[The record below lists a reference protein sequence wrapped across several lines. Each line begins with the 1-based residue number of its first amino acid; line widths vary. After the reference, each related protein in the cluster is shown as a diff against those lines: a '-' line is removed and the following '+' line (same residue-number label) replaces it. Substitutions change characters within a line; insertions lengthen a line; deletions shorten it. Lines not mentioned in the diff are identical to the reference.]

1 MLNIFVYEHIAK
13 DTSPLP
19 FSSKFLC
26 KKYGGFQGLRARV
39 RPSRAFQRA
48 LILPPFVFFFFFN
61 IIVSI
66 IARETREF
74 SRFRRS
80 HRGAQQ
86 NRARKFVFPLRFV
99 SVRFENEKKYT
110 DEDNDGDENEDEE
123 KEHLRRRRGRWKR
136 RERDDADDARKQR

>member
-1 MLNIFVYEHIAK
+1 MVVFKDSAREFVLLALSNALLSSLH
-13 DTSPLP
+13 SSS
-19 FSSKFLC
+19 FSSLTSSS
-26 KKYGGFQGLRARV
+26 LSSRERRA
-39 RPSRAFQRA
+39 SS
-48 LILPPFVFFFFFN
+48 LDFV
-61 IIVSI
+61 
-66 IARETREF
+66 AHT
-74 SRFRRS
+74 
-80 HRGAQQ
+80 GAPQQ

>member
-1 MLNIFVYEHIAK
+1 MSNIFVYEHIAK

-19 FSSKFLC
+19 FSSKFLF

-86 NRARKFVFPLRFV
+86 NRARKFV

>member
-1 MLNIFVYEHIAK
+1 MSNIFVC
-13 DTSPLP
+13 TSLYCKRLLPLP

-26 KKYGGFQGLRARV
+26 KKYGFQGLRARV

-48 LILPPFVFFFFFN
+48 LILPPFVFFFFIN

-86 NRARKFVFPLRFV
+86 NRARKFVFPLRCV

-136 RERDDADDARKQR
+136 RERDDLVGWWWW